1 MEPSELYQKAVSLV
15 DERLSACADSS
26 VKQSFRELARL
37 AAASAAACRELRPA
51 PALEA
56 AAYLHKFV
64 CDGRL
69 AVADV
74 VAVCGERTAWL
85 CVEAARLLGESADA
99 PGRGKARARQRVR
112 QFVAAYRDPEL
123 ALLAVAALWGGFR
136 LAQDGAPAQRHA
148 FAEEARQV
156 LDPLLD
162 MLGMRAWREEL
173 DLWLWR
179 LHDPT
184 ADRTAAVGVALFD
197 EVQRRLSP
205 ALPTATVLYRPGPPS
220 APQRPGDPLPSGR
233 SAQLPA
239 IEVSVLLPD
248 EESCYRSLYQLHRLF
263 APSDGGV
270 VDYLHGGRINGAR
283 ALQTTVH
290 IPAGTHSRGRVTFY
304 LCTPELEEVN
314 RWGLAALHA
323 RDRVTADLPA
333 AWWNH
338 AVAGYTHIAGAPLGS
353 LPDVLY
359 VFSPQGQ
366 LFRFARGCTVVDF
379 AYHVHSELADR
390 CQRFYIND
398 EVAEPTTPL
407 HHLDLVAL
415 EHDPRAPGPTQVWLN
430 AAHTSRARSNIER
443 FLKRRGMGV
452 DQGQRI
458 LDRRLRA
465 LEEHYGFN
473 LPEHRVSQATAIA
486 ARQYKLSRVDEL
498 LAEIAAGRIV
508 ADRILHPLFADEV
521 IRQIRIPRETGLRP
535 HQLQVAQCCS
545 PRPGEDI
552 VGLLSRRG
560 DVIRRMRVHRA
571 NCPQIGVEGERLPLQ
586 WRLQPR
592 LKLMTQ
598 LELTAHNEDRLL
610 GDVLAQIY
618 LRRPRVTIHKAEAV
632 SSHGVARLRFTL
644 EAESAEILDQ
654 IAAALTNLPRH
665 TIVEVRQLRLPP
677 SELEAAMQLSA
688 AGVNPYS
695 RMPVNEQ
702 AMFFGRSQ
710 ELLQIYEWLRAGAGN
725 IWLLGQ
731 KRMGKT
737 SLLLHLKN
745 YYLRDRGFVLA
756 FVDFQLLGN
765 LATGNIYFEIANA
778 VYAELQADPRIG
790 DLGAPL
796 AAVFAH
802 QPPVQ
807 LMHYLRSIRSRL
819 GPSRLVLL
827 LDEFSRAT
835 DAYLEGDLDRAFFA
849 EWRGLLQATAPEIAF
864 VTVFQQQTY
873 ATLLQ
878 HAQQVADDPSWQ
890 LMELGE
896 TLTLK
901 PLTAVEVRRLVE
913 WPMRNFLEYT
923 PATLDRV
930 ARLTGGN
937 PFLIQVFCFKLTG
950 HMARYDRRLIEAE
963 DIDAVAA
970 EFMQPTENVFAHFLD
985 MVRGGGHHVTLQ
997 LARLADS
1004 GTRDGTDGADTS
1016 GVVTWATLCA
1026 ALPDFPPAK
1035 LRRILSVLVASDILT
1050 EPAPD
1055 QWEFASLL
1063 FQQWLALNAT

>member
-1 MEPSELYQKAVSLV
+1 MV
-15 DERLSACADSS
+15 DEHLADNADPTGEAA
-26 VKQSFRELARL
+26 FDDLARQ
-37 AAASAAACRELRPA
+37 ATASAAACRELRPD
-51 PALEA
+51 PALEV

-64 CDGRL
+64 CDGRM
-69 AVADV
+69 AAADV
-74 VAVCGERTAWL
+74 AAIGGERAAWL
-85 CVEAARLLGESADA
+85 CAEAARLLVEAPDA
-99 PGRGKARARQRVR
+99 PSRGKARARQRVR
-112 QFVAAYRDPEL
+112 HFVAAYRDPEL
-123 ALLAVAALWGGFR
+123 ALLAVSALWGNFR
-136 LAQDGAPAQRHA
+136 RAQDAVPAQRHA

-179 LHDPT
+179 LHDPDADQT
-184 ADRTAAVGVALFD
+184 AGAAVSLFD

-205 ALPTATVLYRPGPPS
+205 VLPDAAILYRPNPP
-220 APQRPGDPLPSGR
+220 AMPQRLGDPVPSGR
-233 SAQLPA
+233 SAQVPA

-248 EESCYRSLYQLHRLF
+248 EESCYRSLYQVHRLF
-263 APSDGGV
+263 SPIDGGV
-270 VDYLHGGRINGAR
+270 VDYLRGGRINGAR

-290 IPAGTHSRGRVTFY
+290 LSAGTRSQGRVTFN
-304 LCTPELEEVN
+304 LCTPEMEEVN
-314 RWGLAALHA
+314 RWGMAALHA
-323 RDRVTADLPA
+323 RGHVTADLPA

-338 AVAGYTHIAGAPLGS
+338 AAAGYTHIASASVGS

-366 LFRFARGCTVVDF
+366 LFRFTRGCTVVDY
-379 AYHVHSELADR
+379 AYYVHSELADR
-390 CQRFYIND
+390 CQRFYVND

-458 LDRRLRA
+458 LDRRLRT
-465 LEEHYGFN
+465 LEEYYGFN

-486 ARQYKLSRVDEL
+486 ARQFKLSRVDEL
-498 LAEIAAGRIV
+498 LAEIAAGRID
-508 ADRILHPLFADEV
+508 ADRILHPLFADEI

-552 VGLLSRRG
+552 IGLISRRG
-560 DVIRRMRVHRA
+560 GVIRRMRVHRA
-571 NCPQIGVEGERLPLQ
+571 DCPQARQQAERLPLQ

-644 EAESAEILDQ
+644 EADGTEVLDQ
-654 IAAALTNLPRH
+654 IEAALTHLPRH

-677 SELEAAMQLSA
+677 SELETVAQLGA

-725 IWLLGQ
+725 IWLMGQ

-778 VYAELQADPRIG
+778 VYTELQGDPRIG

-796 AAVFAH
+796 ASVFAH

-819 GPSRLVLL
+819 GREPAGPAAGRVQPRHGRLSRRRTGRRVLCRMARAVAG
-827 LDEFSRAT
+827 DRIGDCVRNGISAT
-835 DAYLEGDLDRAFFA
+835 DL
-849 EWRGLLQATAPEIAF
+849 
-864 VTVFQQQTY
+864 
-873 ATLLQ
+873 
-878 HAQQVADDPSWQ
+878 H
-890 LMELGE
+890 
-896 TLTLK
+896 
-901 PLTAVEVRRLVE
+901 
-913 WPMRNFLEYT
+913 
-923 PATLDRV
+923 
-930 ARLTGGN
+930 
-937 PFLIQVFCFKLTG
+937 
-950 HMARYDRRLIEAE
+950 
-963 DIDAVAA
+963 DAVAVYSTGGGRSVLAVVGVGRDDDAQAADGCGGAPSDRMAHA
-970 EFMQPTENVFAHFLD
+970 EFPGIYARPRSTGS
-985 MVRGGGHHVTLQ
+985 RG
-997 LARLADS
+997 
-1004 GTRDGTDGADTS
+1004 
-1016 GVVTWATLCA
+1016 
-1026 ALPDFPPAK
+1026 
-1035 LRRILSVLVASDILT
+1035 
-1050 EPAPD
+1050 
-1055 QWEFASLL
+1055 
-1063 FQQWLALNAT
+1063 